1 MTVDDKPY
9 LFNREK
15 LAQPIHMELSQKQKL
30 FLNIFFAFSKPV
42 LNFKYFPKKGEPHPW
57 CVSGYTGSEKYG
69 WINV

>member
-15 LAQPIHMELSQKQKL
+15 LAQPIHMKLSQKQKI

-42 LNFKYFPKKGEPHPW
+42 LNFKYFPKKGEPHP
-57 CVSGYTGSEKYG
+57 
-69 WINV
+69 